1 MGAIWEGCPSC
12 CRQWLTV
19 TSTSWTSASLS
30 NTQMERNGSFYM
42 YRCFMTVVRERTVKT
57 MFLNMPNTW
66 TNTKIQGTS
75 TLQDALWNTVSPSV
89 PDCCRMQLTDHLL
102 HRLLLNEMHLV
113 FNIHQ
118 FSVTEVHHY
127 HAVEKNVA
135 NNDHVLT
142 QRKEW
147 VDCKHITII

>member
-1 MGAIWEGCPSC
+1 
-12 CRQWLTV
+12 
-19 TSTSWTSASLS
+19 
-30 NTQMERNGSFYM
+30 
-42 YRCFMTVVRERTVKT
+42 
-57 MFLNMPNTW
+57 
-66 TNTKIQGTS
+66 
-75 TLQDALWNTVSPSV
+75 
-89 PDCCRMQLTDHLL
+89 MQLTDHLL

-142 QRKEW
+142 QRKE
-147 VDCKHITII
+147 